1 MVTIEYKIFTAIPL
15 EYIFSPFLTI
25 SNGKNKSIKEIADT
39 LNISVKG
46 VDYHIGKALKALRVN
61 LKDYLYLFFI

>member
-1 MVTIEYKIFTAIPL
+1 
-15 EYIFSPFLTI
+15 
-25 SNGKNKSIKEIADT
+25 